1 MSSRAGLIL
10 GRASS
15 SVLGLSSRIHESL
28 LTQPAADS
36 STAGAVARDI
46 RACTSIFYPYVYAK
60 TRPGGGAAALGD
72 NETLYGQDMSLALF
86 NELFTGLDVQLI
98 TALAL

>member
-1 MSSRAGLIL
+1 MLMPS
-10 GRASS
+10 
-15 SVLGLSSRIHESL
+15 
-28 LTQPAADS
+28 ADS
-36 STAGAVARDI
+36 STAGAFARDI

-60 TRPGGGAAALGD
+60 TRPRGGGATLGG